1 LRIFRGS
8 IYLLFLV
15 ILIIFC
21 LDNRELVDLKLGLNA
36 VPDKGTILIQL
47 PVFLVVLSAIAIG
60 FILGSLSEF
69 FRGYKFRIDHRK
81 SIKDLSKISS
91 ELKEMKSQKK
101 SQKEELLSLIK

>member
-1 LRIFRGS
+1 MRIFRGS
-8 IYLLFLV
+8 VVLFFV
-15 ILIIFC
+15 IILMVFC

-36 VPDKGTILIQL
+36 FPDKGTILIQL
-47 PVFLVVLSAIAIG
+47 PVFIVVLSAIAIG

-81 SIKDLSKISS
+81 SIKDLSKISG

>member
-1 LRIFRGS
+1 MRIFRGS

-15 ILIIFC
+15 ILITFC
-21 LDNRELVDLKLGLNA
+21 LDNRELVGLKLGLNI

-60 FILGSLSEF
+60 FLLGSLSEF

-91 ELKEMKSQKK
+91 ELK
-101 SQKEELLSLIK
+101 

>member
-1 LRIFRGS
+1 MQVFRGS
-8 IYLLFLV
+8 IYHFFLI

-21 LDNRELVDLKLGLNA
+21 LDNRDLVALKLGLDA
-36 VPDKGTILIQL
+36 FSSQGDILIQL
-47 PVFLVVLSAIAIG
+47 PLFLVILLAIAIG
-60 FILGSLSEF
+60 FLLGSLSEF

-91 ELKEMKSQKK
+91 ELKEIKSQKK